1 MARRSAGKRSARG
14 LDDPGTGPRSPLV
27 DTTTS
32 LDLSPP
38 RFATREPLETP
49 SKSPPLPLRSPLRPP
64 PRSLTSPKVR
74 PMPSPMLRM
83 GPSSSFSINTL
94 VDSFPTDVVID
105 GAFLTEKPRVPPLLA
120 VPRTPSPDKP
130 LPITPSSSSS
140 SPTLTD
146 VGHSP
151 DSASPRDPIDTPPP
165 SATFPKVLSTGLTKR
180 THALLELIESERAY
194 ASDLALIR
202 DIHLPVAL
210 GHEPPIPTPPQSSS
224 SSTRTL
230 STASGSSS
238 STSLGP
244 PMTREDARIIF
255 GNISDLAEFADDF
268 VARLESALGSV
279 LPNGE
284 GEDCVGNLFIDTIPL
299 MEPQYML
306 YITHH
311 PAALAHLGSLPQTP
325 ALAAYHATTRTLA
338 QQLSHAWDLPS
349 LLIKPVQR
357 LLKYALLLHAIIEE
371 TPDSHGDKENLRR
384 AKAMVE
390 DVSRAINE
398 GQRRREIVKEVFA
411 AGKPAEVLKKKG
423 LGIVGRVRGGV
434 GVSAPRSI
442 SRADSEEAVQVAQME
457 RDISRADAFIQQFA
471 KESVE
476 WVKSV
481 QALMSALRI
490 WAEGFGRVIGLG
502 PDVTSEAFDAFLVV
516 VDKQLS
522 SICTE
527 LDTVMHEQLLPQL
540 RMLLDTI
547 KRPTL
552 LLDTLHALEPHHF
565 ASLQHNSAKGRPPF
579 ALNEAS
585 TAYVAL
591 RAQLCAELP
600 AYLKLL
606 NSGVTL
612 CVGQLA
618 KWQARL
624 WRDVRARWSELWD
637 ALRVEGEMNAGREE
651 TERVWRAR
659 WDEAARDLRT
669 LSIISPEKITPR
681 SKQARAASSTAATVA
696 TTNPS
701 SPTTVRGAVNA
712 IGNSLEAARTA
723 PADTTTFSDSI
734 SSARRKR
741 GSNAS
746 ATARRLGRQPSTESL
761 HSVRSTRSSSG
772 HGLYGEAAILV
783 PEPVLYPLPHPIMP
797 RRQSMPTPLRRS
809 SSQGRLLEGAARP
822 GREKGREK
830 EREDERGRGT
840 APAKQSVVDSLLP
853 SLPRRTS
860 GSRRMRPSEAHHR
873 HPHPPVPPAPQL
885 TVSSRWYRAQALY
898 SCRVIHECD
907 PPEGVQYYGL
917 PFFRLSLNDVYHV
930 LKEAGHPSRHRDLP
944 LLVDEGED
952 CLLLARDSTGALGW
966 LLASFLFPV
975 D

>member
-1 MARRSAGKRSARG
+1 
-14 LDDPGTGPRSPLV
+14 
-27 DTTTS
+27 
-32 LDLSPP
+32 
-38 RFATREPLETP
+38 
-49 SKSPPLPLRSPLRPP
+49 
-64 PRSLTSPKVR
+64 
-74 PMPSPMLRM
+74 
-83 GPSSSFSINTL
+83 
-94 VDSFPTDVVID
+94 
-105 GAFLTEKPRVPPLLA
+105 
-120 VPRTPSPDKP
+120 
-130 LPITPSSSSS
+130 
-140 SPTLTD
+140 
-146 VGHSP
+146 
-151 DSASPRDPIDTPPP
+151 
-165 SATFPKVLSTGLTKR
+165 
-180 THALLELIESERAY
+180 
-194 ASDLALIR
+194 
-202 DIHLPVAL
+202 
-210 GHEPPIPTPPQSSS
+210 
-224 SSTRTL
+224 
-230 STASGSSS
+230 
-238 STSLGP
+238 
-244 PMTREDARIIF
+244 
-255 GNISDLAEFADDF
+255 
-268 VARLESALGSV
+268 
-279 LPNGE
+279 
-284 GEDCVGNLFIDTIPL
+284 
-299 MEPQYML
+299 ML

-311 PAALAHLGSLPQTP
+311 PAALAHLSSLPQTT

-371 TPDSHGDKENLRR
+371 TPDTHGDKENLRR

-442 SRADSEEAVQVAQME
+442 SRADSAEAVQVAQME
-457 RDISRADAFIQQFA
+457 RDISHIDTFIQQFA
-471 KESVE
+471 KDTLE

-481 QALMSALRI
+481 QTLMSALRG

-527 LDTVMHEQLLPQL
+527 LEAVVRDQLLPQL
-540 RMLLDTI
+540 RTLLETI

-565 ASLQHNSAKGRPPF
+565 ASLQHISAKGRPPP
-579 ALNEAS
+579 ALHEAS

-606 NSGVTL
+606 NAGVTL
-612 CVGQLA
+612 CVGQLVS
-618 KWQARL
+618 WQARL
-624 WRDVRARWSELWD
+624 WRDVRARWSDLWD
-637 ALRVEGEMNAGREE
+637 ALRVEGEMNAGSEE

-659 WDEAARDLRT
+659 WEEAACDLRA
-669 LSIISPEKITPR
+669 LSIISPPEKIVFRP
-681 SKQARAASSTAATVA
+681 KQARAI
-696 TTNPS
+696 TTTSMGPP
-701 SPTTVRGAVNA
+701 SPTTVRGAVHA
-712 IGNSLEAARTA
+712 IMGSLESARTA
-723 PADTTTFSDSI
+723 PADTPTFPDSI

-746 ATARRLGRQPSTESL
+746 GSVRRLGRQPSTESL

-772 HGLYGEAAILV
+772 HGPYGEAVIM
-783 PEPVLYPLPHPIMP
+783 PEPVYPLPHPMMP
-797 RRQSMPTPLRRS
+797 RRQSMPSSLRKS
-809 SSQGRLLEGAARP
+809 SSQGRLLEGSARS
-822 GREKGREK
+822 GREK
-830 EREDERGRGT
+830 ERDDERGRMM
-840 APAKQSVVDSLLP
+840 ASVTQNIVDSLLP

-860 GSRRMRPSEAHHR
+860 GSRRMRPSDASHHPHHAPHR

-885 TVSSRWYRAQALY
+885 TVSSRWYSAQALY

-917 PFFRLSLNDVYHV
+917 PFFRLSLDDVYHV

-952 CLLLARDSTGALGW
+952 CLLLARDSAGDLGW

>member
-1 MARRSAGKRSARG
+1 MGLARG
-14 LDDPGTGPRSPLV
+14 LGDAPRSSLV
-27 DTTTS
+27 DTATS
-32 LDLSPP
+32 LEPP
-38 RFATREPLETP
+38 RIATREPLETP
-49 SKSPPLPLRSPLRPP
+49 SKSPPRPVRSPLRPP
-64 PRSLTSPKVR
+64 PRSLTSPKVD
-74 PMPSPMLRM
+74 PMPSPMLRL
-83 GPSSSFSINTL
+83 GTSSSFSINTL
-94 VDSFPTDVVID
+94 VDSFSTADIVID
-105 GAFLTEKPRVPPLLA
+105 GAFLTEKPKVPPLLA
-120 VPRTPSPDKP
+120 MPRTPSPDKP

-140 SPTLTD
+140 SPTLAID
-146 VGHSP
+146 NSP
-151 DSASPRDPIDTPPP
+151 DSASARDPTDSPPP
-165 SATFPKVLSTGLTKR
+165 SATFYPKVLSTGLTKR

-244 PMTREDARIIF
+244 PMTREDTRIIF
-255 GNISDLAEFADDF
+255 GNVSDLAEFADDF
-268 VARLESALGSV
+268 VARLEIALGNV
-279 LPNGE
+279 VPNGE
-284 GEDCVGNLFIDTIPL
+284 GEDCVGALFIETIPL

-311 PAALAHLGSLPQTP
+311 PAALAHLSSLPQTP

-371 TPDSHGDKENLRR
+371 TPDSHGDKEDLRR

-390 DVSRAINE
+390 DVSHAVNE

-434 GVSAPRSI
+434 GVSAPRGI
-442 SRADSEEAVQVAQME
+442 SRADSEEAVHVAQME
-457 RDISRADAFIQQFA
+457 RDISRTDAFIQQFA
-471 KESVE
+471 KETVE
-476 WVKSV
+476 WAKSV
-481 QALMSALRI
+481 QALMSALRV

-516 VDKQLS
+516 VDKQLT

-527 LDTVMHEQLLPQL
+527 LEAVVHDQLLPQL
-540 RMLLDTI
+540 RTLLDTI

-565 ASLQHNSAKGRPPF
+565 ASLQHNSAKGRPPS

-591 RAQLCAELP
+591 RAQLRAELP

-606 NSGVTL
+606 NAGVTL
-612 CVGQLA
+612 CVGQLT

-659 WDEAARDLRT
+659 WEEAAHDLRA

-681 SKQARAASSTAATVA
+681 SKQARATAVV
-696 TTNPS
+696 TTGPP

-712 IGNSLEAARTA
+712 IMNSLEPARTA
-723 PADTTTFSDSI
+723 PAETTSFPDSI

-746 ATARRLGRQPSTESL
+746 ASARRLGRQPSSESL
-761 HSVRSTRSSSG
+761 RSVRSTRSSSG
-772 HGLYGEAAILV
+772 HGHYGEAAV
-783 PEPVLYPLPHPIMP
+783 PEEPVYPSPHHSMP

-809 SSQGRLLEGAARP
+809 SSQGRLLEGTARP
-822 GREKGREK
+822 GREKGGEK
-830 EREDERGRGT
+830 ERDEERGRVT
-840 APAKQSVVDSLLP
+840 APAKQNIVDSLLP
-853 SLPRRTS
+853 SLQRRTS
-860 GSRRMRPSEAHHR
+860 GSRRLRPSDAHHAHHAPHR

-885 TVSSRWYRAQALY
+885 TVSSRWQRAQSLY

-917 PFFRLSLNDVYHV
+917 PFFRLSVGDVYHV

-944 LLVDEGED
+944 LLVDAGED
-952 CLLLARDSTGALGW
+952 CLLLARDNTGELGW

>member
-1 MARRSAGKRSARG
+1 MARRSAGMGSARG
-14 LDDPGTGPRSPLV
+14 LGDPCTGPRSPLV
-27 DTTTS
+27 DRATS

-38 RFATREPLETP
+38 RFATRGPLETP
-49 SKSPPLPLRSPLRPP
+49 SKSPPLPPRSPLRPP
-64 PRSLTSPKVR
+64 PRSQTSPKVH

-83 GPSSSFSINTL
+83 GPSSSFSVNTL

-151 DSASPRDPIDTPPP
+151 DSASPGTLIDTPPP
-165 SATFPKVLSTGLTKR
+165 SATFPPKVLSTGLTKR

-238 STSLGP
+238 STS
-244 PMTREDARIIF
+244 
-255 GNISDLAEFADDF
+255 
-268 VARLESALGSV
+268 LESALGSV

-357 LLKYALLLHAIIEE
+357 
-371 TPDSHGDKENLRR
+371 DKENLRR
-384 AKAMVE
+384 AKAMCE
-390 DVSRAINE
+390 DVSHAINE

-527 LDTVMHEQLLPQL
+527 LEGVMHEQLLPQL

-565 ASLQHNSAKGRPPF
+565 ASLQHNSAKGRPPS

-624 WRDVRARWSELWD
+624 WRDLWD

-659 WDEAARDLRT
+659 WDEAARDLPLRR
-669 LSIISPEKITPR
+669 SRPAR
-681 SKQARAASSTAATVA
+681 SKRAQPLPPPPP
-696 TTNPS
+696 PS
-701 SPTTVRGAVNA
+701 LPRTHHHQRPVRGAVNA
-712 IGNSLEAARTA
+712 IANSLEAARTA
-723 PADTTTFSDSI
+723 PADTTTFPDSI

-746 ATARRLGRQPSTESL
+746 ATARRIGRQPSTESL

-772 HGLYGEAAILV
+772 HGLYGEAAIVV
-783 PEPVLYPLPHPIMP
+783 PEPVLYPLPYPSMP

-809 SSQGRLLEGAARP
+809 SSQGRLLEGTARP

-840 APAKQSVVDSLLP
+840 AQNIVDSLLP

-860 GSRRMRPSEAHHR
+860 GSRRMRPSEAHQR

-898 SCRVIHECD
+898 SCRVIHECE
-907 PPEGVQYYGL
+907 PPVGVQYYGL
-917 PFFRLSLNDVYHV
+917 PFFTLSLDDVYHV

-952 CLLLARDSTGALGW
+952 CLLLARDGTGELGW

>member
-1 MARRSAGKRSARG
+1 
-14 LDDPGTGPRSPLV
+14 
-27 DTTTS
+27 
-32 LDLSPP
+32 
-38 RFATREPLETP
+38 
-49 SKSPPLPLRSPLRPP
+49 
-64 PRSLTSPKVR
+64 
-74 PMPSPMLRM
+74 MLRT

-94 VDSFPTDVVID
+94 VDSFHTDLVID

-130 LPITPSSSSS
+130 LPITPSSSFS

-151 DSASPRDPIDTPPP
+151 DSASPGNLIDTPPP
-165 SATFPKVLSTGLTKR
+165 SATFPPKVLSTGLTKR

-210 GHEPPIPTPPQSSS
+210 GMCHEPPIPTPPQSSS

-244 PMTREDARIIF
+244 PMTREDTRIIF

-268 VARLESALGSV
+268 VTRLESALGSV

-390 DVSRAINE
+390 DVSHAINE

-457 RDISRADAFIQQFA
+457 RDISRADVFIQQFA

-522 SICTE
+522 SICTDLE
-527 LDTVMHEQLLPQL
+527 AVMHEQLLPQL

-565 ASLQHNSAKGRPPF
+565 ASLQHSSAKGRPPS

-681 SKQARAASSTAATVA
+681 SKQARAASSSTAATVA

-701 SPTTVRGAVNA
+701 SPTTTRRPSQTRYPLRA
-712 IGNSLEAARTA
+712 GNAARMRA
-723 PADTTTFSDSI
+723 PPRAGSG
-734 SSARRKR
+734 ANHRRK
-741 GSNAS
+741 AC
-746 ATARRLGRQPSTESL
+746 
-761 HSVRSTRSSSG
+761 TRSALPALRPVTGST
-772 HGLYGEAAILV
+772 AKRQVVV
-783 PEPVLYPLPHPIMP
+783 PEPVLYPLPYPMP

-809 SSQGRLLEGAARP
+809 SSQGRLLEGTARP

-840 APAKQSVVDSLLP
+840 APAVHNVIDSLLP

-860 GSRRMRPSEAHHR
+860 GSRRMRPSEAHQR

-885 TVSSRWYRAQALY
+885 TVSSRWLRAQALY

-917 PFFRLSLNDVYHV
+917 PFFRLSLDSVYHV

>member
-1 MARRSAGKRSARG
+1 
-14 LDDPGTGPRSPLV
+14 
-27 DTTTS
+27 
-32 LDLSPP
+32 
-38 RFATREPLETP
+38 
-49 SKSPPLPLRSPLRPP
+49 
-64 PRSLTSPKVR
+64 
-74 PMPSPMLRM
+74 
-83 GPSSSFSINTL
+83 
-94 VDSFPTDVVID
+94 
-105 GAFLTEKPRVPPLLA
+105 
-120 VPRTPSPDKP
+120 
-130 LPITPSSSSS
+130 
-140 SPTLTD
+140 
-146 VGHSP
+146 
-151 DSASPRDPIDTPPP
+151 
-165 SATFPKVLSTGLTKR
+165 
-180 THALLELIESERAY
+180 
-194 ASDLALIR
+194 
-202 DIHLPVAL
+202 
-210 GHEPPIPTPPQSSS
+210 
-224 SSTRTL
+224 
-230 STASGSSS
+230 
-238 STSLGP
+238 
-244 PMTREDARIIF
+244 
-255 GNISDLAEFADDF
+255 
-268 VARLESALGSV
+268 
-279 LPNGE
+279 
-284 GEDCVGNLFIDTIPL
+284 
-299 MEPQYML
+299 ML

-371 TPDSHGDKENLRR
+371 TPNSHGDKENLRR
-384 AKAMVE
+384 AKTMVE

-457 RDISRADAFIQQFA
+457 QDISRADAFIQQFA
-471 KESVE
+471 KETLE

-481 QALMSALRI
+481 QALMTALRV

-516 VDKQLS
+516 VDKQLAA
-522 SICTE
+522 ICTE
-527 LDTVMHEQLLPQL
+527 LGIVVHEQLLPQL
-540 RMLLDTI
+540 RMLLDSI

-565 ASLQHNSAKGRPPF
+565 ASLQQNSAKSRPPS

-606 NSGVTL
+606 NAGVTL
-612 CVGQLA
+612 CVGQLV

-624 WRDVRARWSELWD
+624 WRDVRSRWSELWD
-637 ALRVEGEMNAGREE
+637 ALRVEGEMNAGSEE

-659 WDEAARDLRT
+659 WDEAARDLRA
-669 LSIISPEKITPR
+669 LSIISPEKISPR
-681 SKQARAASSTAATVA
+681 SKQVRAPSTAAATVA
-696 TTNPS
+696 TTIPS
-701 SPTTVRGAVNA
+701 SPTTVRGAVTA
-712 IGNSLEAARTA
+712 IMNSLEPARTA
-723 PADTTTFSDSI
+723 PAETTSFPDSI

-746 ATARRLGRQPSTESL
+746 ASARRIGRQPSTESL
-761 HSVRSTRSSSG
+761 QSVRSTRSSSG
-772 HGLYGEAAILV
+772 HGLYGESAI
-783 PEPVLYPLPHPIMP
+783 PEPASYSLPHPTMP

-809 SSQGRLLEGAARP
+809 SSQGRLLEGTARP
-822 GREKGREK
+822 GREK
-830 EREDERGRGT
+830 ERDDERGRGT
-840 APAKQSVVDSLLP
+840 AAVKLNIVDSLLP

-860 GSRRMRPSEAHHR
+860 GSRRMRPSEAHQAHHAPHR

-885 TVSSRWYRAQALY
+885 TVSSRWYRAPALY

-917 PFFRLSLNDVYHV
+917 PFFRLSLDDVYHV

-952 CLLLARDSTGALGW
+952 CLLLARDSTGELGW

>member
-1 MARRSAGKRSARG
+1 MARRSAGNGLARG
-14 LDDPGTGPRSPLV
+14 LGDPCTGPRSSLV
-27 DTTTS
+27 DAATS

-38 RFATREPLETP
+38 RIATRERLETP
-49 SKSPPLPLRSPLRPP
+49 SKSPPLPARSPLRPP
-64 PRSLTSPKVR
+64 PRSLTSPKVD
-74 PMPSPMLRM
+74 PMPPPMLQ
-83 GPSSSFSINTL
+83 G
-94 VDSFPTDVVID
+94 
-105 GAFLTEKPRVPPLLA
+105 
-120 VPRTPSPDKP
+120 
-130 LPITPSSSSS
+130 
-140 SPTLTD
+140 
-146 VGHSP
+146 GHSP
-151 DSASPRDPIDTPPP
+151 DSASPRDPIDSPPP
-165 SATFPKVLSTGLTKR
+165 SATFHPKVLSTGLTKR

-238 STSLGP
+238 STPPGP

-268 VARLESALGSV
+268 VARLEIALGSV
-279 LPNGE
+279 VPNGE
-284 GEDCVGNLFIDTIPL
+284 GEDCVGALFIDTIPH

-384 AKAMVE
+384 AKIMVE
-390 DVSRAINE
+390 DVSHAINE

-442 SRADSEEAVQVAQME
+442 SRADSEEAEQVAQME
-457 RDISRADAFIQQFA
+457 RDISRTDVFIQQFA
-471 KESVE
+471 KETLE
-476 WVKSV
+476 WVKNV
-481 QALMSALRI
+481 QALMSALRF

-522 SICTE
+522 AICTE
-527 LDTVMHEQLLPQL
+527 LGVVVHEQLLPQL

-565 ASLQHNSAKGRPPF
+565 ASLQHNSAKGRPPS

-606 NSGVTL
+606 NAGVTL

-637 ALRVEGEMNAGREE
+637 ALRVEGEMNAGSEE

-659 WDEAARDLRT
+659 WDEAARDLRA

-681 SKQARAASSTAATVA
+681 SKQARATSSTAATVA
-696 TTNPS
+696 STNPS
-701 SPTTVRGAVNA
+701 SPTTVRGAVTA
-712 IGNSLEAARTA
+712 IMNSLEPARTA
-723 PADTTTFSDSI
+723 PADTTSFPDSI

-746 ATARRLGRQPSTESL
+746 ASARRLGRQPSTESL

-772 HGLYGEAAILV
+772 HGLYGEAAL
-783 PEPVLYPLPHPIMP
+783 PEPASYSLPHPTMP

-809 SSQGRLLEGAARP
+809 SSQGRLLEGTARP
-822 GREKGREK
+822 GREK
-830 EREDERGRGT
+830 ERDDERGRG
-840 APAKQSVVDSLLP
+840 AAAVKLNIVDSLLP

-860 GSRRMRPSEAHHR
+860 GSRRMRPSEAHHTHHAPHR

-885 TVSSRWYRAQALY
+885 TVSSRWYRAQSLY

-917 PFFRLSLNDVYHV
+917 PFFRLSLDDVYHV

-952 CLLLARDSTGALGW
+952 CLLLARDSSGELGW